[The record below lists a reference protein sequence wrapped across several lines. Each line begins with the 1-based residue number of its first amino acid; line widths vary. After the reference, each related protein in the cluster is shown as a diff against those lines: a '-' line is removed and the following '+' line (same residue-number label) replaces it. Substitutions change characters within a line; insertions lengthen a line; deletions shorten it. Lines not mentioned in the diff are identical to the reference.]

1 MKRVKIK
8 EKLKLKEIK
17 MIVEKKKKNNNIIII
32 II

>member
-17 MIVEKKKKNNNIIII
+17 VIVEIIEEE
-32 II
+32 